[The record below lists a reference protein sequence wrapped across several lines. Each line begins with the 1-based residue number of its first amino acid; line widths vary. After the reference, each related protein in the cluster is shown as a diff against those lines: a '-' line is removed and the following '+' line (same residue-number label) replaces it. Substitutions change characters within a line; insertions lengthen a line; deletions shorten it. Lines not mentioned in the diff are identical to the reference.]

1 MQYEGTRGGNG
12 VGRRLEGGG
21 NGGERMWERGREEVG
36 RKYGG
41 GWKEAR
47 GWGIE

>member
-1 MQYEGTRGGNG
+1 MVSRVERGCGKK
-12 VGRRLEGGG
+12 
-21 NGGERMWERGREEVG
+21 GERRWEWGREEVG

-47 GWGIE
+47 GWGLE